1 MITKETYTIFPLGD
15 SAITIDFGNKIDI
28 DLNKKVIAL
37 YQLFKKKPIPG
48 TTDIVPAYSS
58 LTIYYDIIKIQ
69 QDESLTVF
77 ETVKRNIAETLEL
90 ATETEETESAVI
102 SIPVCYDSELG
113 KDIEWLAAQ
122 KKITP
127 DEVIRLHT
135 SRTYRVYM
143 IGFLPGFAY
152 MGEVDDLLEIPRK
165 LKPETVMAGSI
176 GIAGKQT
183 GIYPFNSPG
192 GWQIIGQ
199 TPIKLFDIDKKE
211 PTLLKAGDRVQFY
224 LIAKDEFENY

>member
-1 MITKETYTIFPLGD
+1 
-15 SAITIDFGNKIDI
+15 
-28 DLNKKVIAL
+28 
-37 YQLFKKKPIPG
+37 
-48 TTDIVPAYSS
+48 PAYSS
-58 LTIYYDIIKIQ
+58 LTIYYDIMKIK

-77 ETVKRNIAETLEL
+77 ETVKRNILETLEL
-90 ATETEETESAVI
+90 TTDIDETESAVI

-113 KDIEWLAAQ
+113 KDIVWLAAQ

-135 SRTYRVYM
+135 SRIYRVYM

-199 TPIKLFDIDKKE
+199 TPIKFFDIDKKE

-224 LIAKDEFENY
+224 SIAKDEFENY